1 MLLRSLI
8 SDRIKWVRFRFRLT
22 QYEFAQSIDVN
33 YYTYRGYENCRSDVP
48 IYVLVKIANLY
59 HVSMDYLVG
68 LE

>member
-22 QYEFAQSIDVN
+22 QYEFSQSIDVN
-33 YYTYRGYENCRSDVP
+33 YYTYRGYENCRSDIP
-48 IYVLVKIANLY
+48 IHVLVKIANLY